1 MNEEVKTS
9 TYDWDNIMTQL
20 KLPKKQKSRVKRA
33 KRPAGGDKEEINVV
47 KVQKLM
53 PKIISK
59 EPEAKE
65 M

>member
-1 MNEEVKTS
+1 
-9 TYDWDNIMTQL
+9 MTQL